1 MWNDLRFGFRPLRRS
16 PVFTIVAV
24 LSLALGIGANT
35 SIFSLLSQVMFRYL
49 PVADLARLVVFHTEG
64 QRNGRASSDNF
75 EAVFSYPMYRDLR
88 DRNQVFS
95 GVIARSSAPVSL
107 SYNAQTERAR
117 AEMVSGNF
125 FDVLRVRPF
134 IGRLLTQD
142 DDGAPGA
149 HPVVVLSHGYWK
161 RRFGSN
167 PGIVNQKVNL
177 NGHPMIVLGVTPP
190 VFHGVLAGDTPDVLA
205 PMAMKR
211 EITPMSYALDD
222 REDRWLSIFARLK
235 PGVRLPQAAAAIN
248 VLYRSIS
255 DGELS
260 QLKDPPSSRARQE
273 FLNQKLNLRPAA
285 QAI

>member
-1 MWNDLRFGFRPLRRS
+1 MWNDLRFGFRTLRRS

-49 PVADLARLVVFHTEG
+49 PVADPARLVVFHTEG
-64 QRNGRASSDNF
+64 ERSGRSSKDNF

-107 SYNAQTERAR
+107 SYNGQTERAR

-125 FDVLRVRPF
+125 FDVLGVRPA
-134 IGRLLTQD
+134 IGRLFTQD

-161 RRFGSN
+161 RRFGIIPASS
-167 PGIVNQKVNL
+167 I
-177 NGHPMIVLGVTPP
+177 
-190 VFHGVLAGDTPDVLA
+190 
-205 PMAMKR
+205 KR
-211 EITPMSYALDD
+211 
-222 REDRWLSIFARLK
+222 
-235 PGVRLPQAAAAIN
+235 
-248 VLYRSIS
+248 
-255 DGELS
+255 
-260 QLKDPPSSRARQE
+260 
-273 FLNQKLNLRPAA
+273 
-285 QAI
+285 